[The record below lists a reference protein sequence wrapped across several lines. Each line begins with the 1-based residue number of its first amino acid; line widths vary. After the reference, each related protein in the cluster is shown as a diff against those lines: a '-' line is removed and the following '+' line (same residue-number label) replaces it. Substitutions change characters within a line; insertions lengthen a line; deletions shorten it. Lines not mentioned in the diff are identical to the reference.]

1 MPADASFFEFPTIA
15 DCQAILLQVLS
26 GSVPEV
32 GKDLWN
38 SQPNIRSL
46 IKMTTS
52 QKYRF
57 PTADCTKKE
66 RESAKHEDQRLKE
79 EEREIVRFLFAP
91 PQQKKKASK
100 PEGSTALQSPLHR
113 RGLRSSARQ
122 RAKKERIYAMEQLRK
137 EEEERQERLA
147 IAKSLKSLSR
157 NVQIYDLS
165 QPARKPPKTF
175 VEELLLPA
183 VVAFGL
189 PLQFQ
194 QCSEPDF
201 LMKTIGEGRGAVERS
216 YDWLIPV
223 ISSHPEIIDRLGSL
237 TTCFLVLRAYGDEGS
252 SDLLRLASPLLEN
265 LKTQLTCGHEQ
276 SLQTLELLLV
286 DLSGEQRSRRIC
298 SHRVLQEIVGS
309 ADDWLDKVV
318 ALNGSP
324 EILPLVVH
332 YVRHAL
338 AFESG
343 LVLGNYLSALSR
355 LMKKMNDLSSAFVL
369 TLCRVISARPQECIS
384 VLDKNATL
392 KKLALSNVEQ
402 VFDDAKSS
410 SHGARDSVS
419 ITIRSSDVVI
429 SYSVLHTAIILLSCW
444 DDNAETKHAV
454 RSIVHHLLVPFQDD
468 GERRVCGLS
477 SVKPES
483 AISAKHWVLLA
494 QSRSDTVAM
503 QAALLA
509 PHAHLARLLCVSNKS
524 QIKVILDRIEPDPD
538 RWDDM
543 FSDSSWPDC
552 ASLSSMQ
559 AKRRVLGLIRVHER
573 NCDIPKKHRAF
584 VSWLEKC
591 EQTDQTLSRNLLNDI
606 QLEDR
611 QDDNAVEDLMV
622 DDTTMNSI
630 LDDADDGGD
639 VWNCE
644 PVGQKP
650 DKPIA
655 PGAISKQFIQSCLES
670 GNFPVLEMSLH
681 LACQDPQSSKSHVD
695 AAAYIL
701 DMHTQ
706 YNNDSFASCL
716 LKVAELTQCAGGNNL
731 WKRMFSPQGQS
742 MPLQMSLVQR
752 CALSWSDSHVASCV
766 DWIILSKQSWNG
778 VKQLKLVL
786 RFLAVVSEERSSLCF
801 NFIKSAQEIC
811 YTQDQAVVITSL
823 ALSLAVLE
831 SSGGG
836 SNARNLLPDWLILI
850 LIIAKTHLPAV
861 IEAVLVTDPREC
873 PVIAEVVLRLYL
885 AYPDD
890 MKFSAGPNLQILLL
904 QASGNNQSWRRNGPR
919 CHLDSLICEVF
930 SNLSHQQ
937 HIQAANDLAKKHPL
951 LIARHMSILEHGLE
965 QDASGRDEDG
975 LLLLKRGRV
984 GGNILQAMPAVV
996 GDRNISVTIVRWGY
1010 TFNESVWCTTLD
1022 VMLALPN
1029 EILFGLCDHVSLVKV
1044 LDLCLKLLMV
1054 QIVELNAENVVTEIR
1069 EKYRRLIK
1077 TFHEYKRDAYN
1088 SWISRDLSG
1097 WGGIETLLHSVSC
1110 KLSYN

>member
-1 MPADASFFEFPTIA
+1 MSSQI
-15 DCQAILLQVLS
+15 LS

-57 PTADCTKKE
+57 PTTDFTKSL
-66 RESAKHEDQRLKE
+66 RESAKQDDQRLKE

-91 PQQKKKASK
+91 PQQKKKATK
-100 PEGSTALQSPLHR
+100 PEGSTGQQSPLQR

-137 EEEERQERLA
+137 EEEERRERA
-147 IAKSLKSLSR
+147 EMAKSLKSLSR
-157 NVQIYDLS
+157 NIQIYDLS
-165 QPARKPPKTF
+165 QPARKPPRTF
-175 VEELLLPA
+175 VEELLLP
-183 VVAFGL
+183 VVDQCFKTL
-189 PLQFQ
+189 PLQFR

-201 LMKTIGEGRGAVERS
+201 LMQTIGEGRGAIERS

-237 TTCFLVLRAYGDEGS
+237 TTCFLVLRAYGDEGT

-298 SHRVLQEIVGS
+298 SHRVLQEIVGCG
-309 ADDWLDKVV
+309 DDWLDKLV

-355 LMKKMNDLSSAFVL
+355 LTKKMNDSSKAFVL
-369 TLCRVISARPQECIS
+369 TLCRVISARPQECIR
-384 VLDKNATL
+384 VLDENATL
-392 KKLALSNVEQ
+392 KKMALSHVEQ
-402 VFDDAKSS
+402 LFDDARSS
-410 SHGARDSVS
+410 SHEARDSVA
-419 ITIRSSDVVI
+419 IMIRSSYVVI

-444 DDNAETKHAV
+444 DDNAETENAV
-454 RSIVHHLLVPFQDD
+454 RSIMQHLLVPFQDD
-468 GERRVCGLS
+468 GERRGCGLS

-483 AISAKHWVLLA
+483 AISVNHWVLLA
-494 QSRSDTVAM
+494 RSRSCTVAM

-524 QIKVILDRIEPDPD
+524 QINVILDRIEPDPD

-543 FSDSSWPDC
+543 FSESSWPDC
-552 ASLSSMQ
+552 AGLSSVQ
-559 AKRRVLGLIRVHER
+559 AKRRVLGLVRVYER
-573 NCDIPKKHRAF
+573 NGNMDRSF

-591 EQTDQTLSRNLLNDI
+591 VQTDQGTLSRNLPTSI
-606 QLEDR
+606 QLENR
-611 QDDNAVEDLMV
+611 QDDNAVEDLM
-622 DDTTMNSI
+622 DEDTTTMNSI
-630 LDDADDGGD
+630 LDDVDDD

-644 PVGQKP
+644 PVDQKQ
-650 DKPIA
+650 DKPVA
-655 PGAISKQFIQSCLES
+655 PGAISKVFIQSCLES
-670 GNFPVLEMSLH
+670 GNFSALEMSLR
-681 LACQDPQSSKSHVD
+681 LACQGPQSSVESHAD
-695 AAAYIL
+695 AAAYLL
-701 DMHTQ
+701 DDMQTH
-706 YNNDSFASCL
+706 YHNDSFASSL
-716 LKVAELTQCAGGNNL
+716 LKVAELTQCVGEKNL
-731 WKRMFSPQGQS
+731 WQRIFSPQGQC

-752 CALSWSDSHVASCV
+752 CALNWSDSHVASCV
-766 DWIILSKQSWNG
+766 DWIIQSKQSWNG
-778 VKQLKLVL
+778 VNQLKLVT
-786 RFLAVVSEERSSLCF
+786 RFLAVISEERSSLCF
-801 NFIKSAQEIC
+801 NFIKSTQGIC
-811 YTQDQAVVITSL
+811 YNQDQAVVITSL

-831 SSGGG
+831 SSAGD
-836 SNARNLLPDWLILI
+836 SNNSRNLLPDWLVLI
-850 LIIAKTHLPAV
+850 LLLAKTHLSAV
-861 IEAVLVTDPREC
+861 IKAVLVTDPREC
-873 PVIAEVVLRLYL
+873 RVIADVILRLYL
-885 AYPDD
+885 AYPED
-890 MKFSAGPNLQILLL
+890 MELSAYPNLRILLL
-904 QASGNNQSWRRNGPR
+904 QASGNNQSWRNWR
-919 CHLDSLICEVF
+919 CPLDSQICEVF
-930 SNLSHQQ
+930 SSCLSHQ
-937 HIQAANDLAKKHPL
+937 HLIQAAHDLAKKHPL
-951 LIARHMSILEHGLE
+951 LIVRHMSVLQHSLE
-965 QDASGRDEDG
+965 QDAAGRDEGG
-975 LLLLKRGRV
+975 LLLPKRGRV
-984 GGNILQAMPAVV
+984 GGNIAAMPAVV

-1029 EILFGLCDHVSLVKV
+1029 EILFGICDRVPLVKV

-1054 QIVELNAENVVTEIR
+1054 QIVELNAENVITEIR
-1069 EKYRRLIK
+1069 EKYKRLIK
-1077 TFHEYKRDAYN
+1077 AFRGFRNDAYN
-1088 SWISRDLSG
+1088 SWMGRDLSD
-1097 WGGIETLLHSVSC
+1097 WGGIETLLHSVLC
-1110 KLSYN
+1110 ME